1 MLGSGRRR
9 VAPGRAAMREAT
21 IIKATITGAARRQAA
36 NAMPER
42 LPWPGAALAIGSL
55 SAGLWLGIFWL
66 AGALL

>member
-1 MLGSGRRR
+1 
-9 VAPGRAAMREAT
+9 MREAT